1 MVTKDR
7 IIACRK
13 RLRQKRTSQRLAAQP
28 EGVVKEDM
36 TDDLS
41 ALASGVDEV
50 SAEDSFQDREAA
62 ARQSSRTFVSEVD
75 RRPTLR
81 AR

>member
-1 MVTKDR
+1 METKDR

-13 RLRQKRTSQRLAAQP
+13 RLRQKRTSQRLAGQP
-28 EGVVKEDM
+28 EGVVEEVM
-36 TDDLS
+36 ADDLS
-41 ALASGVDEV
+41 ALASSVDPV
-50 SAEDSFQDREAA
+50 NAEDSFQDREAA
-62 ARQSSRTFVSEVD
+62 ARQTSRTFVSEVD